1 LNGKRSSF
9 EFYSIFTHRKQL
21 VQALM
26 KRYLSNIFLTLSFAL
41 LAGYP
46 FSEKPSL
53 LQNLSDSAYYLED
66 DLSSQLE
73 ELTEVREEFEAT
85 QVFKRFFTM
94 AADSF
99 SCNFRLLKD
108 HRFIPDQIP
117 ASKIRD
123 FCMQANAP

>member
-1 LNGKRSSF
+1 MQR
-9 EFYSIFTHRKQL
+9 IVWQ
-21 VQALM
+21 M
-26 KRYLSNIFLTLSFAL
+26 IC
-41 LAGYP
+41 P
-46 FSEKPSL
+46 F
-53 LQNLSDSAYYLED
+53 NFN
-66 DLSSQLE
+66 

-85 QVFKRFFTM
+85 QVLKRFFTM

-99 SCNFRLLKD
+99 SCNFRLLKA